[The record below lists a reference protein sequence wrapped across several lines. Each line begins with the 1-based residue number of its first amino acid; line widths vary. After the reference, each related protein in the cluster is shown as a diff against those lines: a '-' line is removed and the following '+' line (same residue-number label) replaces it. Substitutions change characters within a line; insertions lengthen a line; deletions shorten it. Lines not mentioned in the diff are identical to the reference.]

1 VIFGNFGGQ
10 GAGIL
15 TGKQVEKEVDDGG
28 IVIEPFY
35 RECLNPVSVD
45 LHLGEHAAVYSD
57 VSFIKQ
63 VDRSLD
69 ERVGFG
75 EIDLA
80 FMSGV
85 LDARKENP
93 VVRFDIPKE
102 GLVLRPGCLYL
113 MHTLE
118 RVHTRHFVPVLDGKS
133 SIGRLGIK
141 VHETAGYGDP
151 GFDGQYTLEVTCVH
165 PVRVYAGMR
174 FCQIRFHTMVGEVEL
189 YGHRSNYVGTLA
201 KGPVPSR
208 SFKQFEKD
216 DGQAQK

>member
-1 VIFGNFGGQ
+1 MIFGNFGGQ

-28 IVIEPFY
+28 IVIEPFD

-45 LHLGEHAAVYSD
+45 LHLGEEVAVYDIGAYSHH
-57 VSFIKQ
+57 
-63 VDRSLD
+63 
-69 ERVGFG
+69 G
-75 EIDLA
+75 LA
-80 FMSGV
+80 KPLLENEGV
-85 LDARKENP
+85 LDAKKQNQTQY
-93 VVRFDIPKE
+93 FKIAKD
-102 GLVLRPGCLYL
+102 GMVLRPNTLYL
-113 MHTLE
+113 MHTVE
-118 RVHTRHFVPVLDGKS
+118 RVHTKCFVPVLDGKS

-165 PVRVYAGMR
+165 PVRIYAGMR

-189 YGHRSNYVGTLA
+189 YGHKSNYTGVLA

-216 DGQAQK
+216 DGPAQE